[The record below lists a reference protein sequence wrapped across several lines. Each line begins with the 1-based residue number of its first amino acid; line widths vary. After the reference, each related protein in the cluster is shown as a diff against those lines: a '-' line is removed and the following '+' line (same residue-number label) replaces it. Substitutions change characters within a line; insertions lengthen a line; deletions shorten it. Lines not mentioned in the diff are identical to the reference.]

1 MKKII
6 ITALSFMASQGWIS
20 SGYAD
25 IQPSTQPD
33 PVAVTREAAN
43 GLPTHTVFRPADLS
57 AYDENELPV
66 VIWTNGACR
75 PSHYGYIG
83 YLSGLAQGGYIVVA
97 FGGINETDTVGQDEQ
112 PQRSLAVMDW
122 LETPQAQQ
130 QFDGKA
136 DSSRIAT
143 SGTSCGGLEALLA
156 AADPRVDAVLA
167 LSTGFFVNDTDRLI
181 SSFADIDKVSVPIM
195 LAYGG
200 PTDIAAE
207 NAIANYERSNA
218 PFVLVSAIGAGH
230 NGLTYGIWEEDTDMG
245 ILIESINIGTTWLDF
260 ALKGDHAAGQ
270 KLLAD
275 DCYYCQM
282 DIFEVQN
289 KGF

>member
-6 ITALSFMASQGWIS
+6 MTCITIMVSLGLIS
-20 SGYAD
+20 LVKAD
-25 IQPSTQPD
+25 IQPASRPD

-57 AYDENELPV
+57 VYEDNELPV

-97 FGGINETDTVGQDEQ
+97 FGGINETDTVGQTEQ

-122 LETPQAQQ
+122 LQSDQAQR
-130 QFDGKA
+130 QFKGKL
-136 DSSRIAT
+136 DSTRIAT

-167 LSTGFFVNDTDRLI
+167 LNTGFFESTDRLR
-181 SSFADIDKVSVPIM
+181 SSLADIDNVSVPIF
-195 LAYGG
+195 LIYGG
-200 PTDIAAE
+200 PDDIAAP
-207 NAIANYERSNA
+207 NAIANYERSYA
-218 PFVLVSAIGAGH
+218 PFVLVSANGAGH
-230 NGLTYGIWEEDTDMG
+230 NGLTFGIWEGDSDMG
-245 ILIESINIGTTWLDF
+245 ILIESINIGTTWLDY
-260 ALKGDHAAGQ
+260 ALKGDHDAGQ
-270 KLLAD
+270 KLLAE

-282 DIFEVQN
+282 DIFEVKS